1 MTHDSRTLSAVFMA
15 VVLILASGT
24 AVSLAVTDSSSS
36 DAETNAAAVQE
47 ETTTE
52 EDGVETTDEDG
63 VETTQADEE
72 QAASVTINE
81 QESDGETVVIES
93 VTMDEGG
100 FVAIHDSSV
109 QDAPLASVLGN
120 SVYLEPG
127 THENVEVTLAR
138 PLEEGQTIIAM
149 PHYDTNDNQ
158 VYDFVLSTGQV
169 DGPYTADGG
178 AVVDSAEVS
187 LEAQDTTTTQEE
199 VVETTTTEEEDVV
212 EETTTEEDE
221 LEETTTEEDE
231 LEETTTEEDELEE
244 TTTEEDEL
252 EETTTEEDVVE
263 ETTTTEEEEVVET
276 TTEEEEEVV
285 ETTTEEE
292 EEVVEEE
299 PTDEQQV
306 IFKVEQMNIDE
317 WSFVVGDE
325 EEPDRT
331 EVISNIDVQDRRVE
345 INLTEQLQRQ
355 QQMAGQQTVTTV
367 PSEQAQEQ
375 LEEELQDIETVRFV
389 IRNVNLENV
398 TFVVT
403 APEGMELPEPP
414 MTTTTEEEEVETT
427 TTEEEEVVETTTEEE
442 EVETTT
448 EEEVETTTE
457 EEEIVETTTTEEE
470 EVETTTE
477 EEEEVELDSFNV
489 SGLDAPER
497 ATVGD
502 TITVSA
508 NVTNPNDQQ
517 ATQDVAFRLD
527 GTVIER
533 QSVTLD
539 ADEERTVTFEI
550 DTSDVPPG
558 VYVHGVYTRDFG
570 ELAVV
575 TLDRPSEEEETE
587 TPADEETT
595 TVEVET
601 TTEEA

>member
-1 MTHDSRTLSAVFMA
+1 MA

-52 EDGVETTDEDG
+52 EDGVETTEEDG

-187 LEAQDTTTTQEE
+187 LEAQDTTTTEEE

-212 EETTTEEDE
+212 
-221 LEETTTEEDE
+221 
-231 LEETTTEEDELEE
+231 EETTTEEDELEE

-398 TFVVT
+398 TLVVT

-427 TTEEEEVVETTTEEE
+427 TTEEEEVVETTTEEDEVVETTTEEE

-448 EEEVETTTE
+448 EEEVETTTT

>member
-52 EDGVETTDEDG
+52 EDGVETTEEDG

-187 LEAQDTTTTQEE
+187 LEAQDTTTTEEE

-212 EETTTEEDE
+212 
-221 LEETTTEEDE
+221 
-231 LEETTTEEDELEE
+231 EETTTEEDELEE

-398 TFVVT
+398 TLVVT

-414 MTTTTEEEEVETT
+414 M
-427 TTEEEEVVETTTEEE
+427 
-442 EVETTT
+442 
-448 EEEVETTTE
+448 
-457 EEEIVETTTTEEE
+457 TTTTEEE